1 MSSVKTEKYSDEV
14 ITIAIPKIKLNY
26 ADVTLE
32 ELKNATPEHLP
43 NEIILELNIA
53 QKFVDIRDNG
63 IVIPLGSLTLSEDGK
78 TCSECN
84 SKLIEKT
91 STISDSAGVRTKQ
104 VLVCPKKCNRLA
116 IKMNKA
122 KDELQDLLQKQK
134 KAVEESEFTF
144 TVNTRNSPVTREILY
159 LKSNLENG
167 FKVTAPNDQFTE
179 LVYGTTVQ
187 FERDEKLVKKV
198 GKVIEFRECEHE
210 LDERVKAINE
220 SILYNLI
227 RVEKIGNLGVTEHNT
242 QSSCAKCR
250 RIGCDI
256 ERKLFD
262 EDLYHEEYDNPKKY
276 KLIHSMGKDVVTYR
290 ITVQRVDVE
299 LPSYILEA
307 LDDDRFN
314 LKNYRYLSAS
324 DITSEV
330 RSLTYIGVPD
340 NFKSKIVGQLKT
352 LANNNKIER
361 KTEEFEFAE
370 HRQDNAWQST
380 HNDTWHKNQDYVGGA
395 TKLNFYRANDNNAI
409 YITKQ
414 VRKEIKRMIQ
424 MRKDKG
430 YSGNEWSFDNSMYLI
445 EIWHTINKNLGMTRE
460 NQNDF
465 HINWNTATGQIFIA
479 CLSGIKRPKRRSG
492 Y

>member
-32 ELKNATPEHLP
+32 ELKNASPEHLP

-63 IVIPLGSLTLSEDGK
+63 IVIPLGAFTLSKDGK
-78 TCSECN
+78 TCDICSIE
-84 SKLIEKT
+84 LIEKT

-104 VLVCPKKCNRLA
+104 VLVCPKKCNRLDV
-116 IKMNKA
+116 KMNKA
-122 KDELQDLLQKQK
+122 KDELQELLQKARK
-134 KAVEESEFTF
+134 EVDESEFKY

-179 LVYGTTVQ
+179 LVYGTTVE
-187 FERDEKLVKKV
+187 FERNEKLVKKV
-198 GKVIEFRECEHE
+198 GKVIDFRICEHE
-210 LDERVKAINE
+210 VDGRIESINE
-220 SILYNLI
+220 SVLYNLL
-227 RVEKIGNLGVTEHNT
+227 RVEKIGNLGVSEHNT
-242 QSSCAKCR
+242 QSSCGKCR

-256 ERKLFD
+256 EVELHN
-262 EDLYHEEYDNPKKY
+262 EDLYHENFDNPKRY

-290 ITVQRVDVE
+290 ITVQRVDAE
-299 LPSYILEA
+299 LPPYILKA
-307 LDDDRFN
+307 LDIDRFN
-314 LKNYRYLSAS
+314 LKNYRYLSAE
-324 DITSEV
+324 DVTRAV
-330 RSLTYIGVPD
+330 GSLLKDGVPD

-361 KTEEFEFAE
+361 KTENFEFADY
-370 HRQDNAWQST
+370 RQRNAYQFRHS
-380 HNDTWHKNQDYVGGA
+380 NSWHKNQDYVGGA

-414 VRKEIKRMIQ
+414 IRKEIERLIQ
-424 MRKDKG
+424 MRKDRG
-430 YSGNEWSFDNSMYLI
+430 YTDNEWSFDNSMYLI

-460 NQNDF
+460 NMNDF
-465 HINWNTATGQIFIA
+465 HINWNSETGQIFIA